1 MGKHLLRRNLEA
13 LPITAP
19 LGGVSVFAHGYGPA
33 EFLAGVLFAHGV
45 WSLAVVLA
53 FSLGKARRGCT
64 GQKP

>member
-13 LPITAP
+13 LPITIP
-19 LGGVSVFAHGYGPA
+19 LAAVSVFAHGYGPA
-33 EFLAGVLFAHGV
+33 EFLGGALFAHGV

-53 FSLGKARRGCT
+53 FALSKAWRSGT